1 MREVMEFHPNC
12 VEQTNTGYI
21 SAGMDARIVAEI
33 AGLELGTLNAWFH
46 RGWIPGAT
54 IGPRGRRR
62 NIDLVLAVR
71 VLVIAQLVRFG
82 LSPQVAAMAAINLQ
96 PSYKRLL
103 VVTQLA
109 IPGTPIDKEKPTI
122 NVDRKF
128 YAQVLSDDF
137 SSEDEIPGLLD
148 KRFGDRQPSVY
159 AVVNVEQLAEV
170 ARRAEQEWEQSREGK
185 T

>member
-1 MREVMEFHPNC
+1 MMEFCQNC
-12 VEQTNTGYI
+12 VEQRNTGYI

-82 LSPQVAAMAAINLQ
+82 LSPQVAAMAASNLQ

-103 VVTQLA
+103 VVTQVA
-109 IPGTPIDKEKPTI
+109 IPEIRIDKEKPTI
-122 NVDRKF
+122 NAARKF

-137 SSEDEIPGLLD
+137 SSEDEIPALLD
-148 KRFGDRQPSVY
+148 KHFADRAPSVY

-170 ARRAEQEWEQSREGK
+170 ARLAEQKWEQARESK
-185 T
+185 K